1 MKLTKPIVP
10 KELDA
15 DVAMAVIIQHMDLTA
30 DQKPDYSY
38 EFKGVSERTALGD
51 NLDVTVRNR
60 QNTAPSVKFS
70 LKRDSLYH
78 ILPEFLFHPWT
89 ITWVQM
95 GILRSLTNDIKTRKS
110 KKTRHWPISS
120 LSTGIFN
127 G

>member
-1 MKLTKPIVP
+1 MKLTKPTVP

-30 DQKPDYSY
+30 DQKPCYSY

-78 ILPEFLFHPWT
+78 ILPEFLFHPLQ
-89 ITWVQM
+89 VQSQQM
-95 GILRSLTNDIKTRKS
+95 GHVELSVLLMQVMMNRILRAAPLRQI
-110 KKTRHWPISS
+110 
-120 LSTGIFN
+120 
-127 G
+127 